1 MTAPARHRGSLP
13 FGNTGTAGM
22 SSPDELNIFAMRT
35 EVQHDGETTGSLE
48 YGMMRYGALS

>member
-1 MTAPARHRGSLP
+1 
-13 FGNTGTAGM
+13 M